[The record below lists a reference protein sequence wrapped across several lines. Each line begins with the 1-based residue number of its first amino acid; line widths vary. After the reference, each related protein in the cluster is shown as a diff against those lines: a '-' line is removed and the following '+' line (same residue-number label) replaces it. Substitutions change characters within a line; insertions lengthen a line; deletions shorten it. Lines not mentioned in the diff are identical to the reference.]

1 MALNQRKVAM
11 VGCGSA
17 GAASCFAL
25 MQSGLFTEMVLIDA
39 YPEKAEGEAMD
50 IAQGLTFSRPMKI
63 YAGTYDDLA
72 DAAIIIVTA
81 AASQRRDDTRLDL
94 VKKNVA
100 IFKNVIP
107 EIAKRNSEGIM
118 LVVANPV
125 DILTYAALK
134 ISGWAEGRILGIGTV
149 LDTARLRYLL
159 SEKLNVDARN
169 IHAYMVGEQGNGE
182 VTIWSS
188 ATVSGIPIREFCEMR
203 GYPDPTDYFEE
214 VSREVRTSNDVIT
227 RRKKAAYYGIAMGVR
242 RVCEAIVRDEKSVLP
257 VSSLMYGA
265 FDIDGLALSM
275 PAIVG
280 KDGVECLVPLEMSE
294 DELDELRKT
303 AATVKAIVD
312 DVFGEA
318 R

>member
-50 IAQGLTFSRPMKI
+50 LSQGLTFARPMKI
-63 YAGTYDDLA
+63 YAGTYEDLA
-72 DAAIIIVTA
+72 DAAIVIVTA
-81 AASQRRDDTRLDL
+81 AASKRRDDTRLDL
-94 VKKNVA
+94 VKKNIG
-100 IFKNVIP
+100 IFKTVIP
-107 EIAKRNSEGIM
+107 EIAKYNKEGIM

-134 ISGWAEGRILGIGTV
+134 ISGWAEGRILGVGTV

-169 IHAYMVGEQGNGE
+169 IHAYMVGEQGRGE
-182 VTIWSS
+182 VPIWSS

-203 GYPDPTDYFEE
+203 GYPDPTDYFEA
-214 VSREVRTSNDVIT
+214 VTAEVRSSADMIT
-227 RRKKAAYYGIAMGVR
+227 RKKKAAYYGVAMAVR

-280 KDGVECLVPLEMSE
+280 RDGVECLVPLEMNE
-294 DELDELRKT
+294 EELDELRKT
-303 AATVKAIVD
+303 AATVKAIAD

>member
-11 VGCGSA
+11 VGCGSS

-25 MQSGLFTEMVLIDA
+25 MQSGLFTEMVLIDSEQ
-39 YPEKAEGEAMD
+39 EKAKGEAMD
-50 IAQGLTFSRPMKI
+50 LSQGLTFARPMKI

-81 AASQRRDDTRLDL
+81 AGVKRRDDTRLDL

-100 IFKNVIP
+100 IFKTIIP
-107 EIAKRNSEGIM
+107 EIVKRNTEGIM
-118 LVVANPV
+118 LIVANPV
-125 DILTYAALK
+125 DILTYSALK
-134 ISGWAEGRILGIGTV
+134 ISGWAEGRILGVGTV

-182 VTIWSS
+182 VPIWSS

-203 GYPDPTDYFEE
+203 GYPDPTGYFEE
-214 VSREVRTSNDVIT
+214 VAAEVRGSGDMIT
-227 RRKKAAYYGIAMGVR
+227 RKKKAAYYGVAMAVR

-294 DELDELRKT
+294 EELDELRKT
-303 AATVKAIVD
+303 AATVKAIAD

>member
-63 YAGTYDDLA
+63 YAGSYDDLA
-72 DAAIIIVTA
+72 DAAVIIVTA
-81 AASQRRDDTRLDL
+81 AASQRRGDTRLDL
-94 VKKNVA
+94 VNKNVD
-100 IFKNVIP
+100 IFKKVIP
-107 EIAKRNSEGIM
+107 EIASRNEQGIM

-125 DILTYAALK
+125 DILTYAALR
-134 ISGWAEGRILGIGTV
+134 ISGWAENRIMGIGTV

-169 IHAYMVGEQGNGE
+169 IHAYMVGEQGRGE
-182 VTIWSS
+182 TTIWSS

-203 GYPDPTDYFEE
+203 GYPDPSDYFKQ
-214 VSREVRTSNDVIT
+214 VAGEVRTSNDMIT
-227 RRKKAAYYGIAMGVR
+227 RKKKAAYYGIAMGVR
-242 RVCEAIVRDEKSVLP
+242 RVCEAIIRDEKSVLP

>member
-11 VGCGSA
+11 VGCGSS

-25 MQSGLFTEMVLIDA
+25 MQSGLFTEMVL
-39 YPEKAEGEAMD
+39 
-50 IAQGLTFSRPMKI
+50 RPMKI
-63 YAGTYDDLA
+63 YAGDYDDLS
-72 DAAIIIVTA
+72 DAGIIIVTA
-81 AASQRRDDTRLDL
+81 AGVQRSDDTKLDL
-94 VKKNVA
+94 VKKNVQ
-100 IFKNVIP
+100 IFKTVIA
-107 EIAKRNSEGIM
+107 EIAKRNEEGIM
-118 LVVANPV
+118 LIVANPV

-134 ISGWAEGRILGIGTV
+134 ISGWAEGRILGLGTV
-149 LDTARLRYLL
+149 LDTARLRSLL
-159 SEKLNVDARN
+159 SEKLSVDARN
-169 IHAYMVGEQGNGE
+169 VHAYMVGEQGRGE
-182 VTIWSS
+182 VPIWSS
-188 ATVSGIPIREFCEMR
+188 ATVSGIPIRDFCEMR
-203 GYPDPTDYFEE
+203 GYPDPADYFDMIAK
-214 VSREVRTSNDVIT
+214 EVRTSADVIT
-227 RRKKAAYYGIAMGVR
+227 RKKKAAYYGVAMGVR

-280 KDGVECLVPLEMSE
+280 RNGVECLVPLDMSE
-294 DELDELRKT
+294 EELDELRKT

>member
-11 VGCGSA
+11 VGCGSS

-25 MQSGLFTEMVLIDA
+25 MQSGLFTEMVLIDSL
-39 YPEKAEGEAMD
+39 PD
-50 IAQGLTFSRPMKI
+50 LSD
-63 YAGTYDDLA
+63 AG
-72 DAAIIIVTA
+72 IIIVTA
-81 AASQRRDDTRLDL
+81 AGVQRSDDTKLDL
-94 VKKNVA
+94 VKKNVQ
-100 IFKNVIP
+100 IFKTVIA
-107 EIAKRNSEGIM
+107 EIAKRNEEGVM
-118 LVVANPV
+118 LIVANPV

-134 ISGWAEGRILGIGTV
+134 ISGWAEGRILGLGTV
-149 LDTARLRYLL
+149 LDTARLRSLL
-159 SEKLNVDARN
+159 SEKLSVDARN
-169 IHAYMVGEQGNGE
+169 VHAYMVGEQGRGE
-182 VTIWSS
+182 VPIWSS
-188 ATVSGIPIREFCEMR
+188 ATVSGIPIRDFCEMR
-203 GYPDPTDYFEE
+203 GYPDPSDYFDMIAK
-214 VSREVRTSNDVIT
+214 EVRTSADVIT
-227 RRKKAAYYGIAMGVR
+227 RKKKAAYYGVAMGVR

-280 KDGVECLVPLEMSE
+280 RNGVECLVPLDMSE
-294 DELDELRKT
+294 EELDELRKT

>member
-63 YAGTYDDLA
+63 YAGSYDDLA
-72 DAAIIIVTA
+72 DAAVIIVTA
-81 AASQRRDDTRLDL
+81 AASQRRGDTRLDL
-94 VKKNVA
+94 VNKNVD
-100 IFKNVIP
+100 IFKKVIP

-203 GYPDPTDYFEE
+203 GYPDPTEYFEE

>member
-11 VGCGSA
+11 VGCGSS

-25 MQSGLFTEMVLIDA
+25 MQSGLFTEMVLIDS
-39 YPEKAEGEAMD
+39 
-50 IAQGLTFSRPMKI
+50 LPMKI
-63 YAGTYDDLA
+63 YAGDYDDLS
-72 DAAIIIVTA
+72 DAGIIIVTA
-81 AASQRRDDTRLDL
+81 AGVQRSDDTKLDL
-94 VKKNVA
+94 VKKNVQ
-100 IFKNVIP
+100 IFKTVIA
-107 EIAKRNSEGIM
+107 EIAKRNEEGIM
-118 LVVANPV
+118 LIVANPV

-134 ISGWAEGRILGIGTV
+134 ISGWAEGRILGLGTV
-149 LDTARLRYLL
+149 LDTARLRSLL
-159 SEKLNVDARN
+159 SEKLSVDARN
-169 IHAYMVGEQGNGE
+169 VHAYMVGEQGRGE
-182 VTIWSS
+182 VPIWSS
-188 ATVSGIPIREFCEMR
+188 ATVSGIPIRDFCEMR
-203 GYPDPTDYFEE
+203 GYPDPSDYFDMIAK
-214 VSREVRTSNDVIT
+214 EVRTSADVIT
-227 RRKKAAYYGIAMGVR
+227 RKKKAAYYGVAMGVR

-280 KDGVECLVPLEMSE
+280 INGVECLVPLDMSE
-294 DELDELRKT
+294 EELDELRKT

>member
-1 MALNQRKVAM
+1 MAINQRKVAM
-11 VGCGSA
+11 VGCGSS

-25 MQSGLFTEMVLIDA
+25 MQSGLFTEMVLIDSEQ
-39 YPEKAEGEAMD
+39 EKARGEAMD
-50 IAQGLTFSRPMKI
+50 LSQGLTFARPMKI

-81 AASQRRDDTRLDL
+81 AGVKRRDDTRLDL

-100 IFKNVIP
+100 IFKTIIP
-107 EIAKRNSEGIM
+107 EIVKRNTEGIM
-118 LVVANPV
+118 LIVANPV
-125 DILTYAALK
+125 DILTYSALK
-134 ISGWAEGRILGIGTV
+134 ISGWAEGRILGVGTV
-149 LDTARLRYLL
+149 LDTARLRSLL

-169 IHAYMVGEQGNGE
+169 IHAYMVGEQGRGE
-182 VTIWSS
+182 TTIWSS

-203 GYPDPTDYFEE
+203 GYPDPSDYFKQ
-214 VSREVRTSNDVIT
+214 VAGEVRTSNDMIT
-227 RRKKAAYYGIAMGVR
+227 RKKKAAYYGIAMGVR
-242 RVCEAIVRDEKSVLP
+242 RVCEAIIRDEKSVLP

>member
-242 RVCEAIVRDEKSVLP
+242 RVCEAIVRDEKAVLP

>member
-50 IAQGLTFSRPMKI
+50 LSQGLTFARP
-63 YAGTYDDLA
+63 
-72 DAAIIIVTA
+72 
-81 AASQRRDDTRLDL
+81 RLDL
-94 VKKNVA
+94 VKKNIG
-100 IFKNVIP
+100 IFKTVIP
-107 EIAKRNSEGIM
+107 EIAKYNKEGIM

-134 ISGWAEGRILGIGTV
+134 ISGWAEGRILGVGTV

-169 IHAYMVGEQGNGE
+169 IHAYMVGEQGRGE
-182 VTIWSS
+182 VPIWSS

-203 GYPDPTDYFEE
+203 GYPDPTDYFEA
-214 VSREVRTSNDVIT
+214 VTAEVRSSADMIT
-227 RRKKAAYYGIAMGVR
+227 RKKKAAYYGVAMAVR

-280 KDGVECLVPLEMSE
+280 RDGVECLVPLEMNE
-294 DELDELRKT
+294 EELDELRKT
-303 AATVKAIVD
+303 AATVKAIAD

>member
-63 YAGTYDDLA
+63 YAGSYDDLA
-72 DAAIIIVTA
+72 DAAVIIVTA
-81 AASQRRDDTRLDL
+81 AASQRRGDTRLDL
-94 VKKNVA
+94 VNKNVD
-100 IFKNVIP
+100 IFKKVIP
-107 EIAKRNSEGIM
+107 EIASRNEQGIM

-134 ISGWAEGRILGIGTV
+134 ISGWAENRIMGIGTV

-169 IHAYMVGEQGNGE
+169 IHAYMVGEQGRGE
-182 VTIWSS
+182 TTIWSS

-203 GYPDPTDYFEE
+203 GYPDPSDYFKQ
-214 VSREVRTSNDVIT
+214 VAGEVRTSNDMIT
-227 RRKKAAYYGIAMGVR
+227 RKKKAAYYGIAMGVR
-242 RVCEAIVRDEKSVLP
+242 RVCEAIIRGDKE
-257 VSSLMYGA
+257 
-265 FDIDGLALSM
+265 
-275 PAIVG
+275 
-280 KDGVECLVPLEMSE
+280 
-294 DELDELRKT
+294 
-303 AATVKAIVD
+303 
-312 DVFGEA
+312 EA
-318 R
+318 RKAAGEHIRNQVYQTNPSRTLPE

>member
-25 MQSGLFTEMVLIDA
+25 MQSGLFTEMVLIDTA
-39 YPEKAEGEAMD
+39 PEKAEGEAMD
-50 IAQGLTFSRPMKI
+50 LSQGLTFARPMKI
-63 YAGTYDDLA
+63 YAGGYDDLA
-72 DAAIIIVTA
+72 DAGIIIVTA
-81 AASQRRDDTRLDL
+81 AAAQRRGDTRLEL
-94 VKKNVA
+94 VQKNVN
-100 IFKNVIP
+100 IFKQIIP
-107 EIAKRNSEGIM
+107 EIAKRNEEGIM

-134 ISGWAEGRILGIGTV
+134 ISGWAEGRILGLGTV
-149 LDTARLRYLL
+149 LDSARLRSLL
-159 SEKLNVDARN
+159 SEKLSVDARN
-169 IHAYMVGEQGNGE
+169 IHAYMVGEQGRGE
-182 VTIWSS
+182 VPIWSS
-188 ATVSGIPIREFCEMR
+188 ATVSGVPIREFCEMR
-203 GYPDPTDYFEE
+203 GYPDPTEYFEQIAK
-214 VSREVRTSNDVIT
+214 EVRGSADMIT
-227 RRKKAAYYGIAMGVR
+227 RKKKAAYYGVAMAVR
-242 RVCEAIVRDEKSVLP
+242 RVCESIVRDEKSVLP

-294 DELDELRKT
+294 EELDELRKT

>member
-1 MALNQRKVAM
+1 
-11 VGCGSA
+11 
-17 GAASCFAL
+17 
-25 MQSGLFTEMVLIDA
+25 
-39 YPEKAEGEAMD
+39 
-50 IAQGLTFSRPMKI
+50 MKI
-63 YAGTYDDLA
+63 YAGSYDDLA
-72 DAAIIIVTA
+72 DAAVIIVTA
-81 AASQRRDDTRLDL
+81 AASQRRGDTRLDL
-94 VKKNVA
+94 VNKNVD
-100 IFKNVIP
+100 IFKKVIP
-107 EIAKRNSEGIM
+107 EIASRNEQGIM

-134 ISGWAEGRILGIGTV
+134 ISGWAENRIMGIGTV

-169 IHAYMVGEQGNGE
+169 IHAYMVGEQGRGE
-182 VTIWSS
+182 TTIWSS

-203 GYPDPTDYFEE
+203 GYPDPSDYFKQ
-214 VSREVRTSNDVIT
+214 VAGEVRTSNDMIT
-227 RRKKAAYYGIAMGVR
+227 RKKKAAYYGIAMGVR
-242 RVCEAIVRDEKSVLP
+242 RVCEAIIRDEKSVLP

>member
-39 YPEKAEGEAMD
+39 SPEKAEGEAID
-50 IAQGLTFSRPMKI
+50 LSQGLTFARPMKI
-63 YAGTYDDLA
+63 YAGTYEDLK
-72 DAAIIIVTA
+72 DAAIVIVTA
-81 AASQRRDDTRLDL
+81 SSPIRKGDTRLDL
-94 VKKNVA
+94 VKKNVE
-100 IFKNVIP
+100 IFENIIP
-107 EIAKRNSEGIM
+107 EIAKWNEEGIM
-118 LVVANPV
+118 LIVANPV

-134 ISGWAEGRILGIGTV
+134 ISGWAEGRILGMGTV

-159 SEKLNVDARN
+159 SDKLSVDARN
-169 IHAYMVGEQGNGE
+169 IHAYMVGEHGRGE
-182 VTIWSS
+182 VPIWSS

-203 GYPDPTDYFEE
+203 GYPDPTEYFDA
-214 VSREVRTSNDVIT
+214 VTKEVRTSADVIT
-227 RRKKAAYYGIAMGVR
+227 RKKKAAYYGVAMGVR

>member
-25 MQSGLFTEMVLIDA
+25 MQSGLFSEMVLIDA
-39 YPEKAEGEAMD
+39 DQGKADGEAMD
-50 IAQGLTFSRPMKI
+50 LAQGLTFARPMKI
-63 YAGTYDDLA
+63 YAGTYEDLK
-72 DAAIIIVTA
+72 DAAIVIVTA
-81 AASQRRDDTRLDL
+81 SSPIRKGDTRLDL
-94 VKKNVA
+94 VKKNVE
-100 IFKNVIP
+100 IFENIIP
-107 EIAKRNSEGIM
+107 EIAKWNEEGIM
-118 LVVANPV
+118 LIVANPV

-134 ISGWAEGRILGIGTV
+134 ISGWSENRVLGLGTV
-149 LDTARLRYLL
+149 LDSARLRFLL
-159 SEKLNVDARN
+159 GEKLMVDARN
-169 IHAYMVGEQGNGE
+169 IHAYMAGEQGRGE
-182 VTIWSS
+182 VPIWSS
-188 ATVSGIPIREFCEMR
+188 ASVSGVPIREFCEMR
-203 GYPDPTDYFEE
+203 GYPDPSDYFKE
-214 VSREVRTSNDVIT
+214 VSKEVRTANDMIT
-227 RRKKAAYYGIAMGVR
+227 RKKKAAYYGIAMAVKR
-242 RVCEAIVRDEKSVLP
+242 MCEAIVRDEKSVLP

-280 KDGVECLVPLEMSE
+280 RNGVECLVPLEMSE

-318 R
+318 K

>member
-25 MQSGLFTEMVLIDA
+25 MQSGLFSEMVLIDSDQ
-39 YPEKAEGEAMD
+39 EKAEGEAMD
-50 IAQGLTFSRPMKI
+50 LAQGLTFARPMKI
-63 YAGTYDDLA
+63 YAGTYKDLG
-72 DAAIIIVTA
+72 DAAIVIVTA
-81 AASQRRDDTRLDL
+81 STPIRKGDTRLEL
-94 VKKNVA
+94 VKKNVE
-100 IFKNVIP
+100 IFRNVIP
-107 EIAKRNSEGIM
+107 EIAKWNEEGVM
-118 LVVANPV
+118 LIVANPV

-134 ISGWAEGRILGIGTV
+134 ISGWPENRILGLGTV
-149 LDTARLRYLL
+149 LDTARMRYLL
-159 SEKLNVDARN
+159 SEKLSVDARN
-169 IHAYMVGEQGNGE
+169 IHAYMTGEQGRGE
-182 VTIWSS
+182 VPIWSS
-188 ATVSGIPIREFCEMR
+188 ASVSGVPILEFCEMR
-203 GYPDPTDYFEE
+203 GYPDPAEYFKA
-214 VSREVRTSNDVIT
+214 VTREVRTSNDMIT
-227 RRKKAAYYGIAMGVR
+227 RKKKAAYYGIAMAVR
-242 RVCEAIVRDEKSVLP
+242 RICEAIVRDEKSVLP

-280 KDGVECLVPLEMSE
+280 RNGVECLVPLEMSE

-318 R
+318 K

>member
-11 VGCGSA
+11 VGCGSS

-25 MQSGLFTEMVLIDA
+25 MQSGLFTEMVLIDSL
-39 YPEKAEGEAMD
+39 P
-50 IAQGLTFSRPMKI
+50 
-63 YAGTYDDLA
+63 
-72 DAAIIIVTA
+72 IIVTA
-81 AASQRRDDTRLDL
+81 AGVQRSDDTKLDL
-94 VKKNVA
+94 VKKNVQ
-100 IFKNVIP
+100 IFKTVIA
-107 EIAKRNSEGIM
+107 EIAKRNEEGVM
-118 LVVANPV
+118 LIVANPV

-134 ISGWAEGRILGIGTV
+134 ISGWAEGRILGLGTV
-149 LDTARLRYLL
+149 LDTARLRSLL
-159 SEKLNVDARN
+159 SEKLSVDARN
-169 IHAYMVGEQGNGE
+169 VHAYMVGEQGRGE
-182 VTIWSS
+182 VPIWSS
-188 ATVSGIPIREFCEMR
+188 ATVSGIPIRDFCEMR
-203 GYPDPTDYFEE
+203 GYPDPSDYFDMIAK
-214 VSREVRTSNDVIT
+214 EVRTSADVIT
-227 RRKKAAYYGIAMGVR
+227 RKKKAAYYGVAMGVR

-280 KDGVECLVPLEMSE
+280 RNGVECLVPLDMSE
-294 DELDELRKT
+294 EELDELRKT

>member
-11 VGCGSA
+11 VGCGSS

-25 MQSGLFTEMVLIDA
+25 MQSGLFTEMVLIDSL
-39 YPEKAEGEAMD
+39 PDKAEGEAMD
-50 IAQGLTFSRPMKI
+50 LSQGLTFARPMKI
-63 YAGTYDDLA
+63 YAGDYDDLS
-72 DAAIIIVTA
+72 DAGIIIVTA
-81 AASQRRDDTRLDL
+81 AGVQRSDDTKLDL
-94 VKKNVA
+94 VKKNV
-100 IFKNVIP
+100 V
-107 EIAKRNSEGIM
+107 M
-118 LVVANPV
+118 LIVANPV

-134 ISGWAEGRILGIGTV
+134 ISGWAEGRILGLGTV
-149 LDTARLRYLL
+149 LDTARLRSLL
-159 SEKLNVDARN
+159 SEKLSVDARN
-169 IHAYMVGEQGNGE
+169 VHAYMVGEQGRGE
-182 VTIWSS
+182 VPIWSS
-188 ATVSGIPIREFCEMR
+188 ATVSGIPIRDFCEMR
-203 GYPDPTDYFEE
+203 GYPDPSDYFDMIAK
-214 VSREVRTSNDVIT
+214 EVRTSADVIT
-227 RRKKAAYYGIAMGVR
+227 RKKKAAYYGVAMGVR

-280 KDGVECLVPLEMSE
+280 RNGVECLVPLDMSE
-294 DELDELRKT
+294 EELDELRKT

>member
-118 LVVANPV
+118 LVVANHV

>member
-25 MQSGLFTEMVLIDA
+25 MQSGLFTEMVLIDSE
-39 YPEKAEGEAMD
+39 PGKAEGEAMD
-50 IAQGLTFSRPMKI
+50 LAQGLTFSRPMRI
-63 YAGTYDDLA
+63 YAGTFDDLA
-72 DAAIIIVTA
+72 DAAIVIVAA
-81 AASQRRDDTRLDL
+81 AASQRKGDTRLDL
-94 VKKNVA
+94 VKKNVD

-107 EIAKRNSEGIM
+107 EIAKRNEEGIM
-118 LVVANPV
+118 LIVANPV

-134 ISGWAEGRILGIGTV
+134 ISGWSENRVLGIGTV

-159 SEKLNVDARN
+159 SDKLSVDARN
-169 IHAYMVGEQGNGE
+169 IHVYMTGEQGKGE
-182 VTIWSS
+182 VPIWSS
-188 ATVSGIPIREFCEMR
+188 ASVSGVPIRDFCEMR
-203 GYPDPTDYFEE
+203 GYPDPTDYFK
-214 VSREVRTSNDVIT
+214 VVTKEVRTSNDMIT
-227 RRKKAAYYGIAMGVR
+227 RKKKAAYYGIAMAVR
-242 RVCEAIVRDEKSVLP
+242 RICEAIVRDEKSVLP

-294 DELDELRKT
+294 EELDELRKT

>member
-63 YAGTYDDLA
+63 YAGSYDDLA
-72 DAAIIIVTA
+72 DAAVIIVTA
-81 AASQRRDDTRLDL
+81 AASQRRGDTRLDL
-94 VKKNVA
+94 VNKNVD
-100 IFKNVIP
+100 IFKKVIP
-107 EIAKRNSEGIM
+107 EIASRNEQGIM

-134 ISGWAEGRILGIGTV
+134 ISGWAENRIMGIGTV

-169 IHAYMVGEQGNGE
+169 IHAYMVGEQGRGE
-182 VTIWSS
+182 TTIWSS

-203 GYPDPTDYFEE
+203 GYPDPSDYFKQ
-214 VSREVRTSNDVIT
+214 VAGEVRTSNDMIT
-227 RRKKAAYYGIAMGVR
+227 RKKKAAYYGIAMGVR
-242 RVCEAIVRDEKSVLP
+242 RVCEAIIRDEKSVLP

>member
-1 MALNQRKVAM
+1 MVLNQRKVAM

-39 YPEKAEGEAMD
+39 SPEKAEGEAID
-50 IAQGLTFSRPMKI
+50 LSQGLTFARPMKI
-63 YAGTYDDLA
+63 YAGDYDDLS
-72 DAAIIIVTA
+72 DAGIIIVTA
-81 AASQRRDDTRLDL
+81 AAVQRRGDTRLEL
-94 VKKNVA
+94 VEKNVN
-100 IFKNVIP
+100 IFKQIIP
-107 EIAKRNSEGIM
+107 EIAKRNEEGIM
-118 LVVANPV
+118 LIVANPV

-134 ISGWAEGRILGIGTV
+134 ISGWAEGRILGMGTV

-159 SEKLNVDARN
+159 SDKLSVDARN
-169 IHAYMVGEQGNGE
+169 IHAYMVGEHGRGE
-182 VTIWSS
+182 VPIWSS

-203 GYPDPTDYFEE
+203 GYPDPTEYFDA
-214 VSREVRTSNDVIT
+214 VTKEVRTSADVIT
-227 RRKKAAYYGIAMGVR
+227 RKKKAAYYGVAMGVR

>member
-50 IAQGLTFSRPMKI
+50 IAQGLTFTKPMKI
-63 YAGTYDDLA
+63 YAGTYEDLA
-72 DAAIIIVTA
+72 DAAVVIVTA
-81 AASQRRDDTRLDL
+81 AGTQRRDDTRLDL

-100 IFKNVIP
+100 IFKNIIP
-107 EIAKRNSEGIM
+107 EIAKRNEEGIM
-118 LVVANPV
+118 LIVANPV

-134 ISGWAEGRILGIGTV
+134 ISGWAENRIMGIGTV

-169 IHAYMVGEQGNGE
+169 VHAYMVGEQGNGE

-188 ATVSGIPIREFCEMR
+188 ASVSGIPIREFCEMR
-203 GYPDPTDYFEE
+203 GYPDPTEYFEAIAK
-214 VSREVRTSNDVIT
+214 EVRTSADMIT
-227 RRKKAAYYGIAMGVR
+227 RKKKAAYYGIAMGVR

-294 DELDELRKT
+294 EELDELRKT

>member
-1 MALNQRKVAM
+1 MAFNQRKAAM

-25 MQSGLFTEMVLIDA
+25 MQSGLFTEMVLIDTDSD
-39 YPEKAEGEAMD
+39 KAQGEAMD
-50 IAQGLTFSRPMKI
+50 IAQGLTFTKPMKI

-72 DAAIIIVTA
+72 DAAVIIVTA
-81 AASQRRDDTRLDL
+81 AAVQRRDDTRLDL

-107 EIAKRNSEGIM
+107 EIAKRNEQGIM

-134 ISGWAEGRILGIGTV
+134 ISGWAENRIMGIGTV

-159 SEKLNVDARN
+159 GEKLSVDSRNV
-169 IHAYMVGEQGNGE
+169 HAYMVGEQGNGE

-188 ATVSGIPIREFCEMR
+188 ASVSGIPIREFCEMR
-203 GYPDPTDYFEE
+203 GYPDPSEYFEA
-214 VSREVRTSNDVIT
+214 VSKEVRTSADMIT
-227 RRKKAAYYGIAMGVR
+227 RKKKAAYYGIAMGVR

-294 DELDELRKT
+294 DELDALRKT

>member
-1 MALNQRKVAM
+1 MAINQRKVAM
-11 VGCGSA
+11 VGCGSS

-25 MQSGLFTEMVLIDA
+25 MQSGLFTEMVLIDSEQ
-39 YPEKAEGEAMD
+39 EKARGEAMD
-50 IAQGLTFSRPMKI
+50 LSQGLTFARPMKI

-81 AASQRRDDTRLDL
+81 AGVKRRDDTRLDL

-100 IFKNVIP
+100 IFKTIIP
-107 EIAKRNSEGIM
+107 EIVKRNTEGIM
-118 LVVANPV
+118 LIVANPV
-125 DILTYAALK
+125 DILTYSALK
-134 ISGWAEGRILGIGTV
+134 ISGWAEGRILGVGTV
-149 LDTARLRYLL
+149 LDTARL
-159 SEKLNVDARN
+159 
-169 IHAYMVGEQGNGE
+169 HAYMVGEQGKGE
-182 VTIWSS
+182 VPIWSS

-203 GYPDPTDYFEE
+203 GYPDPTEYFEK
-214 VSREVRTSNDVIT
+214 VTAEVRGSGDMIT
-227 RRKKAAYYGIAMGVR
+227 RKKKAAYYGVAMAVR

-294 DELDELRKT
+294 EELDELRKT
-303 AATVKAIVD
+303 SATVKAIVD

>member
-25 MQSGLFTEMVLIDA
+25 MQSGLFTEMVLIDV

>member
-11 VGCGSA
+11 VGCGSS

-25 MQSGLFTEMVLIDA
+25 MQSGLFTEMVLIDSL
-39 YPEKAEGEAMD
+39 P
-50 IAQGLTFSRPMKI
+50 KI
-63 YAGTYDDLA
+63 YAGDYDDLS
-72 DAAIIIVTA
+72 DAGIIIVTA
-81 AASQRRDDTRLDL
+81 AGVQRSDDTKLDL
-94 VKKNVA
+94 VKKNVQ
-100 IFKNVIP
+100 IFKTVIA
-107 EIAKRNSEGIM
+107 EIAKRNEEGVM
-118 LVVANPV
+118 LIVANPVEEGVMLIVANPV

-134 ISGWAEGRILGIGTV
+134 ISGWAEGRILGLGTV
-149 LDTARLRYLL
+149 LDTARLRSLL
-159 SEKLNVDARN
+159 SEKLSVDARN
-169 IHAYMVGEQGNGE
+169 VHAYMVGEQGRGE
-182 VTIWSS
+182 VPIWSS
-188 ATVSGIPIREFCEMR
+188 ATVSGIPIRDFCEMR
-203 GYPDPTDYFEE
+203 GYPDPSDYFDMIAK
-214 VSREVRTSNDVIT
+214 EVRTSADVIT
-227 RRKKAAYYGIAMGVR
+227 RKKKAAYYGVAMGVR

-280 KDGVECLVPLEMSE
+280 RNGVECLVPLDMSE
-294 DELDELRKT
+294 EELDELRKT